1 MESSNNSV
9 PQGFN
14 GQTYMQ
20 DGMNRGDGQQANNI
34 FGTSNPQFS
43 NISGNQGGFGMS
55 GPQMQSFQHVA

>member
-20 DGMNRGDGQQANNI
+20 DGTNQGEGLQANNL
-34 FGTSNPQFS
+34 FGVANPQFS
-43 NISGNQGGFGMS
+43 IVSANQGGFGMS